1 MKAGDF
7 IITTA
12 IHTTGCGKDYPVNS
26 IGTLVTTV
34 PDRDGELR
42 VSFAKHMNGGYSYI
56 PIDRVKL
63 VSEERIE
70 EAKAK
75 FENAKAKFENAVL

>member
-1 MKAGDF
+1 MKSGDF

-56 PIDRVKL
+56 PIGRVKL
-63 VSEERIE
+63 VPEDRIE
-70 EAKAK
+70 EARTK
-75 FENAKAKFENAVL
+75 FESAKDIFENAVL